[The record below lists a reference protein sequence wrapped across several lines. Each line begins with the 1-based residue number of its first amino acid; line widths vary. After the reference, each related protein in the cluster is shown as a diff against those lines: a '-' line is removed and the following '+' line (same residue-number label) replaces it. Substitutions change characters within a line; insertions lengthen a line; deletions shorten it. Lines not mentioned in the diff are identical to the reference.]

1 MKKTVVTVLMGLFLS
16 TAIWGQRKLTE
27 ATIYYDIVIN
37 TNNDKPSK
45 ANMLDGA
52 TSVIYLKGNASRA
65 DMISSLGTESVIID
79 GKTGGATILKDY
91 GEKYMMKLSAADWK
105 NHNKKNENISYTI
118 ENEFKTIANYNC
130 QKATGKMTDGTT
142 FTVYFTKELIPVNTE
157 FQYLNKNLPGL
168 VMEYGASDGK
178 TKVTYT
184 VSSIDFGAVP
194 LSKFDLPESGYRI
207 IPYTEKSKK

>member
-1 MKKTVVTVLMGLFLS
+1 MKKTVLTVLTGLLLT
-16 TAIWGQRKLTE
+16 TAIWGQKKLTE

-37 TNNDKPSK
+37 TGNEKPGK
-45 ANMLDGA
+45 ADMLDGA
-52 TSVIYLKGNASRA
+52 TNVIYLKGNDSRA
-65 DMISSLGTESVIID
+65 DMISSLGTQSVIID
-79 GKTGGATILKDY
+79 GKTGGVTILKDY
-91 GEKYMMKLSAADWK
+91 GEKYMMKLTAADWK
-105 NHNKKNENISYTI
+105 NHNKKNENISYTV

-130 QKATGKMTDGTT
+130 QKATGKMTDGTV
-142 FTVYFTKELIPVNTE
+142 FTVYFTKDLIPVNTE

-207 IPYTEKSKK
+207 VPYTEKSKK